1 MKFIIFIKEIFK
13 KFPLLLM
20 VNTVALI
27 AVSLFGACSLFTISP
42 VVDFIVHPDLKGV
55 SPLTEKAVD
64 ILNFF
69 GLKASLTNW
78 LYIFIFFIILSAIF
92 QIFARYLIL
101 KAKYAMLRDIVL
113 GTFKDFFNAKWYF
126 FSSGKQGV
134 LLNTFGRELTVV
146 SDAFA
151 AIALLFASALQMFF
165 FLAVPFYISWKVTV
179 ISLIISFLFA
189 LPFILLGKITYKL
202 GMLRTSTS
210 NDLTSVIQEN
220 ISLAKIVLGFSRQ
233 QKSTENM
240 LRVFDCHREVTI
252 KSQMLE
258 LGIPILYRPFGLV
271 MLIISLFVAR
281 LFNLPLSEMAV
292 LLVALLQVAFSIG
305 NLAAQKNSLENF
317 FPSYEQTKSLRELAK
332 SLEQKSGQK
341 EFKGFD
347 RQLFLDS
354 VSFGYPG
361 QKEIFSNLNIVI
373 PKGKMVALVGESGVG
388 KSTLIDLIMGFH
400 EPQKGG
406 LVFDGVNLKEYDI
419 HSYRSK
425 IGYVPQDS
433 VLFNMSIRDNLLW
446 AHESA
451 SDSDIIEAC
460 RQANAHEFIEEFPQG
475 YNIIVGD
482 MGIRLSGGQ
491 IQRIALARA
500 ILRKPCILVLDEA
513 TSSIDTYSERLIQQ
527 AIENIAKETTVIVVA
542 HRLST
547 IVNADYVYVLG
558 EGNIIEEGTY
568 AELIAR
574 KGHFNRM
581 VRLQVLEATH

>member
-126 FSSGKQGV
+126 FSSCKQGV

-482 MGIRLSGGQ
+482 RGIRLSGGQ

>member
-482 MGIRLSGGQ
+482 RGIRLSGGQ

-500 ILRKPCILVLDEA
+500 ILRKPCLLVLDEA
-513 TSSIDTYSERLIQQ
+513 TSSLDTYSERLIQQ